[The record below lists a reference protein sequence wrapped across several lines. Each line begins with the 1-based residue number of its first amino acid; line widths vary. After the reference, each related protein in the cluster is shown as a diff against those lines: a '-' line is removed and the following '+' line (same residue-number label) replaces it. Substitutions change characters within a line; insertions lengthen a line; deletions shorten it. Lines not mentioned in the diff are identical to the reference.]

1 MATSLEQAV
10 AHIQAGELEKGKQ
23 LLAGILKRNPRDEN
37 AWLWLALSVTDTEQ
51 ERYCFERVLKLNPQN
66 QSAIEGL
73 RRLDNPVSPPT
84 QPGAEQQKPAEEGR
98 PGDIILTLAIVGV
111 GLVLVVLFVYA
122 WWIAR

>member
-51 ERYCFERVLKLNPQN
+51 ERYCFERVLKINPQN
-66 QSAIEGL
+66 QHAIEGL
-73 RRLDNPVSPPT
+73 RRLANPVSPPA
-84 QPGAEQQKPAEEGR
+84 QPEVKPQKPIQEGGL
-98 PGDIILTLAIVGV
+98 GDIFLTVVIVGI
-111 GLVLVVLFVYA
+111 GLFIVALFVYA

>member
-23 LLAGILKRNPRDEN
+23 ILAQVLKQNPRDES
-37 AWLWLALSVTDTEQ
+37 AWLWLALSVTDVEQ
-51 ERYCFERVLKLNPQN
+51 ERYCFERVLKINPQN
-66 QSAIEGL
+66 QHAIEGL

-84 QPGAEQQKPAEEGR
+84 QPKVKPQKSIEEGKPA
-98 PGDIILTLAIVGV
+98 DVILTLAIVGV
-111 GLVLVVLFVYA
+111 GLFLVAIFLYA